1 MRVVDLAGAPDRPA
15 LVAAGRTISYSELAE
30 HVDTEV
36 AWVGASAVGRFALL
50 ADNGCPWAI
59 ADLALLEAGLPNVPL
74 PGYFTP
80 AQMRHVLTDAGLDA
94 VLTDQPT
101 AITGLELG
109 FAAAGIAPGSGLTL
123 LRRSLPVGQASL
135 PPGTAKVT
143 YTSGSTGEPRG
154 VCLSAEALATVAR
167 SLAAATA
174 GLGLDRHLCLLPLPT
189 LLENVAGIYAA
200 LLSGAS
206 CELPSLADTG
216 VSYGALR
223 PQKLCAAISASCPA
237 SLILVPELLRV
248 LIGARQQGWQA
259 PDSLRFIAVG
269 GAVVAPAMLH
279 EATRLGLP
287 VFEGYGLSE
296 CASVLCLNTPAS
308 SRVGTVGRPLPH
320 VRLRVDGTGQLVA
333 GNPGMLGYLGDV
345 STPPPAEIATG
356 DLGAIDADGFVTV
369 RGRQSTLLI
378 TSFGR
383 NIAPEWIES
392 ELQREPEIAAA
403 LVFGEARPWLTA
415 LLCPVSAGITRSAL
429 NAAVARVNA
438 RLPDYARLGGFALAA
453 EPFTFANGSLTA
465 NGRLRRRHIQ
475 RQHEKLLEGLYREP
489 RAAEEIPA

>member
-15 LVAAGRTISYSELAE
+15 LVAAGRTISYAELAE
-30 HVDTEV
+30 RIDTEV
-36 AWVGASAVGRFALL
+36 AWVGESGAGRFALL

-59 ADLALLEAGLPNVPL
+59 ADLALLAAGVPNVPL

-94 VLTDQPT
+94 VLTDQPA
-101 AITGLELG
+101 AITGLGLG
-109 FAAAGIAPGSGLTL
+109 FDAAGLAPGSGLTL
-123 LRRSLPVGQASL
+123 LRRPLPVGQASL
-135 PPGTAKVT
+135 PAGTAKVT

-154 VCLSAEALATVAR
+154 VCLSAGALLTVAR

-206 CELPSLADTG
+206 CDLPSLAATG
-216 VSYGALR
+216 MSYGALR
-223 PQKLCAAISASCPA
+223 PLQLCAAISASRPA

-248 LIGARQQGWQA
+248 LIAARRQGWQA

-269 GAVVAPAMLH
+269 GAVVAPELLS
-279 EATRLGLP
+279 EAAGLGLP

-296 CASVLCLNTPAS
+296 CASVLCLNTPGS
-308 SRVGTVGRPLPH
+308 NRVGSVGRPLAH
-320 VRLRVDGTGQLVA
+320 VRLRVDESGQLVA
-333 GNPGMLGYLGDV
+333 RNPGMLGYLGEAAA
-345 STPPPAEIATG
+345 PPPAEIRTG
-356 DLGAIDADGFVTV
+356 DLGAMDADGFVTV

-403 LVFGEARPWLTA
+403 LVLGEARPWLAA
-415 LLCPVSAGITRSAL
+415 LLCPASADTAPAAL
-429 NAAVARVNA
+429 QAAVARVNA

-465 NGRLRRRHIQ
+465 NGRLRRRHIL
-475 RQHEKLLEGLYREP
+475 RQHEQLLEGLYREP
-489 RAAEEIPA
+489 RVAEEIPA